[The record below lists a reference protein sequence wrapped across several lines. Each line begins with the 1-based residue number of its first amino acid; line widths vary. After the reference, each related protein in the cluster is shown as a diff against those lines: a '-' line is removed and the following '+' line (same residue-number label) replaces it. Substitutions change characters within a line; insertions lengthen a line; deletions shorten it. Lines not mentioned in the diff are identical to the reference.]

1 MNYFTNIPDEILNKI
16 LLNLDYKSLVKTN
29 LINKNIKN
37 HYTLNKKYIHRSLIK
52 NYGYT
57 LVENSTSFNFQKPNY
72 TLSITKNINIC
83 PQKLLEGYLSV
94 L

>member
-29 LINKNIKN
+29 LINRIFKE
-37 HYTLNKKYIHRSLIK
+37 HYIVNKKHIHRSLIK

-57 LVENSTSFNFQKPNY
+57 LVETSTSFNFQKPNY
-72 TLSITKNINIC
+72 TLSVTKNINIC
-83 PQKLLEGYLSV
+83 PQKLMEGYLSV

>member
-16 LLNLDYKSLVKTN
+16 LLYLDYKNLVK
-29 LINKNIKN
+29 INAIDKFFKE
-37 HYTLNKKYIHRSLIK
+37 HYTANKKYIHRSLIK

-57 LVENSTSFNFQKPNY
+57 LVETSTSFNFQKPNY
-72 TLSITKNINIC
+72 TLSVTKNINVC
-83 PQKLLEGYLSV
+83 PQKLMEGYLSV